1 METSELIGDIKKYIE
16 EVPLLLRRF
25 ALRAVILWIIFTIAN
40 HFLFVPGFWLNT
52 YLTFITSKLT
62 TNSLNYF
69 YHPGFINT
77 PLAYGFQN
85 IYYNNERVL
94 YITDGCNA
102 LTLYQ
107 AYLCFFLCVPGKIIR
122 KVLFAILGIA
132 IIFTL
137 NIIRCYALTWLNMNK
152 PEWTDFA
159 HHYAFTFIV
168 YSFIFI
174 LCTTYLRALITK
186 TTE

>member
-1 METSELIGDIKKYIE
+1 MDKSQLINDIKKYVE
-16 EVPLLLRRF
+16 EVPFMLRRF
-25 ALRAVILWIIFTIAN
+25 AVRAIILWGIFTVAN

-52 YLTFITSKLT
+52 YLTFTTSNLT
-62 TNSLNYF
+62 TISLNHF
-69 YHPGFINT
+69 YHPGFVNT

-107 AYLCFFLCVPGKIIR
+107 AYLCFFLCVPGKVSR
-122 KVLFAILGIA
+122 KLFFAFLGLS
-132 IIFTL
+132 IIFVL

-168 YSFIFI
+168 YTCIFI
-174 LCTTYLRALITK
+174 LCTTYLRALMTK
-186 TTE
+186 ATE